1 MERETRATH
10 QTQPPHSSDPSRAER
25 TPYPPADIPTRS
37 REGVRWSTDL
47 LRSVIISLRPQQWYK
62 NLILFLGIIFSGN
75 FLNPG
80 LWGTLL
86 LAFTAF
92 CILSGSLYIF
102 NDVKD
107 IERDRLHPKK
117 RYRPIAAGDLSPSL
131 AVPTAA
137 VLIIGAIVAGFII
150 NPAFGVL
157 CLAYLLISSS
167 YTAYLKNYAIVDAI
181 VIGVGFVIRAAAGCA
196 AIDVRI
202 SSWLILCVFLI
213 ALVLTFG
220 KRRQELLTAN
230 DSRACLAEYSVPMSE
245 NFLNLSVSLLL
256 MSYALYSVSVNESLL
271 LTLPFALFGVFRYV
285 QLVHLDNFGGNGEQ
299 ILVDRPSIINLIL
312 WIGLTVLILYG
323 GGL

>member
-1 MERETRATH
+1 MDREAGVSRQAQPLHSGEIPGTEQVNLSHTDTMTRT
-10 QTQPPHSSDPSRAER
+10 
-25 TPYPPADIPTRS
+25 
-37 REGVRWSTDL
+37 EGNLAGLPGV
-47 LRSVIISLRPQQWYK
+47 LRSVIISLRPHQWYK
-62 NLILFLGIIFSGN
+62 NLILFLGLIFSGN
-75 FLNPG
+75 LLNPG

-102 NDVKD
+102 NDIKD

-157 CLAYLLISSS
+157 CLAYLLISTS

-196 AIDVRI
+196 AINVRI

-230 DSRACLAEYSVPMSE
+230 DSRACLTDYSVPMSE

-285 QLVHLDNFGGNGEQ
+285 QLVHLDNFGGNCEQ
-299 ILVDRPSIINLIL
+299 ILMDRPSIINLIF
-312 WIGLTVLILYG
+312 WIGLTVFILYG
-323 GGL
+323 DFL

>member
-10 QTQPPHSSDPSRAER
+10 QTQPPHSGDPSRAER
-25 TPYPPADIPTRS
+25 TPYPPANIPARS

-47 LRSVIISLRPQQWYK
+47 LRSFIISLRPQQWYK

-75 FLNPG
+75 ILNPG

-86 LAFTAF
+86 LAFSAF
-92 CILSGSLYIF
+92 CLLSGSLYIF

-117 RYRPIAAGDLSPSL
+117 RNRPIAAGNLSPPL
-131 AVPTAA
+131 ALPIAA
-137 VLIIGAIVAGFII
+137 VFLIGAVALGFII
-150 NPAFGVL
+150 NLAFGML
-157 CLAYLLISSS
+157 CLAYLLVSSS

-196 AIDVRI
+196 AIDVVI
-202 SSWLILCVFLI
+202 SPWLILCVFLI

-230 DSRACLAEYSVPMSE
+230 TSRACLTEYSVPMSE

-256 MSYALYSVSVNESLL
+256 MSYALYSISVNEALL

-299 ILVDRPSIINLIL
+299 ILVDRPSAINLIL
-312 WIGLTVLILYG
+312 WISLTVLILYG
-323 GGL
+323 GLL

>member
-1 MERETRATH
+1 MKREARVAH
-10 QTQPPHSSDPSRAER
+10 QVQSLHSDEVSWSGAGEL
-25 TPYPPADIPTRS
+25 PPAKAPPWAEERAHRVYWGFTGR
-37 REGVRWSTDL
+37 V
-47 LRSVIISLRPQQWYK
+47 LRSVIISLRPHQWYK

-86 LAFTAF
+86 LAFSAF
-92 CILSGSLYIF
+92 CLLSGSLYIF

-117 RYRPIAAGDLSPSL
+117 RYRPIAAGDLSPTV
-131 AVPTAA
+131 AIPIAA
-137 VLIIGAIVAGFII
+137 VLIIGAIVAGFVI
-150 NPAFGVL
+150 NPTFGAL

-256 MSYALYSVSVNESLL
+256 MSYALYSVSVNEALL
-271 LTLPFALFGVFRYV
+271 VTLPFG
-285 QLVHLDNFGGNGEQ
+285 
-299 ILVDRPSIINLIL
+299 S
-312 WIGLTVLILYG
+312 VLE
-323 GGL
+323 

>member
-1 MERETRATH
+1 M
-10 QTQPPHSSDPSRAER
+10 
-25 TPYPPADIPTRS
+25 
-37 REGVRWSTDL
+37 
-47 LRSVIISLRPQQWYK
+47 RPQQWYK

-86 LAFTAF
+86 LAFSVF
-92 CILSGSLYIF
+92 CLLSGSLYIF

-131 AVPTAA
+131 AIPTAV
-137 VLIIGAIVAGFII
+137 VLIIGAIVAGFVI
-150 NPAFGVL
+150 NPTFGAL

-196 AIDVRI
+196 AIDVVI
-202 SSWLILCVFLI
+202 SPWLILCVFLI

-285 QLVHLDNFGGNGEQ
+285 QLVHLDNFGGNCEQ
-299 ILVDRPSIINLIL
+299 ILVDRPSIINLTL

>member
-1 MERETRATH
+1 M
-10 QTQPPHSSDPSRAER
+10 
-25 TPYPPADIPTRS
+25 
-37 REGVRWSTDL
+37 RWSTNL
-47 LRSVIISLRPQQWYK
+47 LRSVIISLRPHQWYK

-102 NDVKD
+102 NDIKD

-117 RYRPIAAGDLSPSL
+117 RHRPIAAGDLSPAL
-131 AVPTAA
+131 AIPTAA
-137 VLIIGAIVAGFII
+137 VLIIGAIVTGFVI

-157 CLAYLLISSS
+157 CLAYLLISAS

-181 VIGVGFVIRAAAGCA
+181 VIGAGFVIRAAAGCA
-196 AIDVRI
+196 AIDVKI

-230 DSRACLAEYSVPMSE
+230 NSRACLTDYSVPMSE

-256 MSYALYSVSVNESLL
+256 MSYALYSVSVNEALL

-285 QLVHLDNFGGNGEQ
+285 QLVHLDNFGGNCEQ
-299 ILVDRPSIINLIL
+299 ILMDRPSIINLIL